1 MYEVKYCGHA
11 TALVGTVCR
20 AMGGSH
26 SAQQVALGCLLG
38 SACGMWVAC
47 LTHCPFP
54 TLVVGTLY
62 TCATIGLWQPDRLGV
77 LFYSAGRVQHLLV
90 VASSRNRNEYLLV
103 VLHSAGCVER
113 AQNDRRTVLCDA

>member
-1 MYEVKYCGHA
+1 MRAASA
-11 TALVGTVCR
+11 TCR
-20 AMGGSH
+20 ECKQTAACASGISNVIWACATL
-26 SAQQVALGCLLG
+26 SSCRELLG
-38 SACGMWVAC
+38 VRCIR
-47 LTHCPFP
+47 T
-54 TLVVGTLY
+54 
-62 TCATIGLWQPDRLGV
+62 LWQPDWLGV